1 MSLLLNILIIF
12 ITVVVLIG
20 VVYFFVTRETEVE
33 TAELRFSYDGL
44 KQDVKDMV
52 NNYIGVSISGL
63 GLTKQAA
70 RNQEEQRRNVARC
83 VRSCC
88 GGNAG
93 AREVVQDI
101 IRNHLTRDKGVNEN
115 NILHA
120 IPFNRP
126 KDMTGR
132 QLAESL
138 ILHFDA
144 GEDKGFK
151 VLMEDYQLCAPK
163 YDANGST
170 YYDVTD
176 EDIRRTYSL
185 CNIRLS
191 FREQLDVLVQMLY
204 EDLFGLGVIDVLN
217 QQKGSIE
224 EIQIGMTGIQQK
236 VYDYKQGLIGMDSKK
251 NQVCYSKDAIHIL
264 THGDVVR
271 LSYLSFGTEDEKQR
285 VIRNLIKGSE
295 AGELTVKN
303 PHIVV
308 DTVDGRRVS
317 VARPPMSDAWIGL
330 IRKFDSITITN
341 LDEMYHD
348 VNGGSIATGV
358 VKHLVRSG
366 FPIAYSGEMASGK
379 TTMFRAALKETRPD
393 LCIRVIEAGSFE
405 LDTRQFL
412 TGRNTMSMRV
422 TDWTTEE
429 DVLAFGRKTTGN
441 CFCVGEVNSHKMAVL
456 TMEVSKISLQTMF
469 SAHYTT
475 PVEMV
480 ADFTNANLR
489 IGDYTSE
496 KLAEMDAVRALGFD
510 VHVRKMN
517 GRRYISAIN
526 EIVPEFDAERGYSSS
541 VIDDSNA
548 QVRMAEAVREVRK
561 QLGQTQT
568 YSIRKILEFDE
579 EKQCY
584 VCYNQPSEYR
594 MMRAKDYMP
603 SAQYKEMI
611 EFFDLYFSTD
621 GSAKSAYSAEP
632 VKIAE
637 KISLLS
643 AGGAN
648 EAAATKE
655 YAEETVAIE
664 QGPAGEEG

>member
-1 MSLLLNILIIF
+1 MSLLFNILII
-12 ITVVVLIG
+12 IVTIAVLIG
-20 VVYFFVTRETEVE
+20 IVYFFVTRENEEE
-33 TAELRFSYDGL
+33 TAEIRFSYDGL

-101 IRNHLTRDKGVNEN
+101 IRNHLTRDKGINEK

-132 QLAESL
+132 QLAECM
-138 ILHFDA
+138 ILHYDA

-170 YYDVTD
+170 YYDVTE

-185 CNIRLS
+185 CNVRLS

-204 EDLFGLGVIDVLN
+204 EDLFGLGAIDVLN

-251 NQVCYSKDAIHIL
+251 NQTCYSKDAVHIL

-303 PHIVV
+303 PFIVV
-308 DTVDGRRVS
+308 DTVDGRRVA
-317 VARPPMSDAWIGL
+317 VARPPVADAWIGL
-330 IRKFDSITITN
+330 IRKFDSITITS

-348 VNGGSIATGV
+348 VNGGDIATGV
-358 VKHLVRSG
+358 VKHLVRAG
-366 FPIAYSGEMASGK
+366 FPIAYTGEMASGK

-412 TGRNTMSMRV
+412 SGRNTMSMRV

-429 DVLAFGRKTTGN
+429 DVLSFGRKTTGN
-441 CFCVGEVNSHKMAVL
+441 CFCVGEVNSLKMAVL
-456 TMEVSKISLQTMF
+456 TMAVSKISLQTMF

-480 ADFTNANLR
+480 ADFTNANLCV
-489 IGDYTSE
+489 GGYTSE

-510 VHVRKMN
+510 IHVRKMN
-517 GRRYISAIN
+517 GRRYISAIS
-526 EIVPEFDAERGYSSS
+526 EIVPEFDSERGYSSS

-568 YSIRKILEFDE
+568 YSIRKILEYDE

-603 SAQYKEMI
+603 SAQYKEML
-611 EFFDLYFSTD
+611 EFFDLYFSAD

-632 VKIAE
+632 VKIEE

-643 AGGAN
+643 AGGVS
-648 EAAATKE
+648 EAAA
-655 YAEETVAIE
+655 ANE
-664 QGPAGEEG
+664 QEKDIVISEQEPAGGEE

>member
-1 MSLLLNILIIF
+1 MSLLLNISII
-12 ITVVVLIG
+12 VVTIAVLIG
-20 VVYFFVTRETEVE
+20 IVYFFVTKDPETE
-33 TAELRFSYDGL
+33 TAEVRFSYSSL
-44 KQDVKDMV
+44 KSDVKDMV

-101 IRNHLTRDKGVNEN
+101 IRNHLTRDKGINEE

-126 KDMTGR
+126 KDMTAR
-132 QLAESL
+132 QLALAL
-138 ILHFDA
+138 ILHFDG

-151 VLMEDYQLCAPK
+151 VLMDEYQLCAPK
-163 YDANGST
+163 YDGNGSI
-170 YYDVTD
+170 YYDITE
-176 EDIRRTYSL
+176 EDIRQTFNL

-191 FREQLDVLVQMLY
+191 FREQLNVLVQMIY
-204 EDLFGLGVIDVLN
+204 EDLFGLGAIDVLN

-236 VYDYKQGLIGMDSKK
+236 VYDYKQGLIGMDS
-251 NQVCYSKDAIHIL
+251 NRGQVCYSKDAIHIL

-271 LSYLSFGTEDEKQR
+271 LSYLTFGTEDEKQR

-317 VARPPMSDAWIGL
+317 VARPPMADAWIGL
-330 IRKFDSITITN
+330 IRKFDSITITS
-341 LDEMYHD
+341 LDEMYRD
-348 VNGGSIATGV
+348 LNGGDVATGT
-358 VKHLVRSG
+358 VKHLVRAG
-366 FPIAYSGEMASGK
+366 FPIAYTGEMASGK

-412 TGRNTMSMRV
+412 SGRNTMSMRV
-422 TDWTTEE
+422 TDWTPE
-429 DVLAFGRKTTGN
+429 DEVLSFARKTTGN
-441 CFCVGEVNSHKMAVL
+441 CFCIGEVNSLKMAVL
-456 TMEVSKISLQTMF
+456 TMAVSKISLQTML
-469 SAHYTT
+469 SAHYTS

-480 ADFTNANLR
+480 ADFTNANLC
-489 IGDYTSE
+489 IGGYTSE

-510 VHVRKMN
+510 VHVKKMN
-517 GRRYISAIN
+517 GRRYISSIN
-526 EIVPEFDAERGYSSS
+526 EIVPEFDLESGYSSS

-561 QLGQTQT
+561 QLGQVQT
-568 YSIRKILEFDE
+568 YSIRKILEYDE
-579 EKQCY
+579 ENQRY
-584 VCYNQPSEYR
+584 VCYNQPSEFR
-594 MMRAKDYMP
+594 MRHAKEYMP
-603 SAQYKEMI
+603 KVQYEEMI
-611 EFFDLYFSTD
+611 EFFSAHYSED
-621 GSAKSAYSAEP
+621 GSAKSTDAVDV
-632 VKIAE
+632 VKTADRVG
-637 KISLLS
+637 LLS
-643 AGGAN
+643 AGGTDEVTYEKDAS
-648 EAAATKE
+648 EKE
-655 YAEETVAIE
+655 FLFEMET
-664 QGPAGEEG
+664 EGGVV